1 MGPLLMTGLTTFGAT
16 IALGL
21 IGSNAVPS
29 ARPGIPPPNVRS
41 FFVILMAL
49 ASGIGVIGVV
59 VGTLAVVTGVV
70 GDSSPVVAL
79 VVGPAILGTL
89 IGLATIVRAGG
100 TVDRTVSTMAGS
112 FIAGQAILAGVVAML
127 AVTIREVGGP
137 SPAVPP
143 FVVLGVA
150 AAAGAIGLGVVGG
163 RGLHVVA
170 AADEASTRQAV
181 SDQIRRC
188 VPFDAIAVAAEFAAI
203 VVLVTAR

>member
-1 MGPLLMTGLTTFGAT
+1 
-16 IALGL
+16 
-21 IGSNAVPS
+21 
-29 ARPGIPPPNVRS
+29 
-41 FFVILMAL
+41 
-49 ASGIGVIGVV
+49 
-59 VGTLAVVTGVV
+59 
-70 GDSSPVVAL
+70 
-79 VVGPAILGTL
+79 
-89 IGLATIVRAGG
+89 
-100 TVDRTVSTMAGS
+100 
-112 FIAGQAILAGVVAML
+112 ML

-143 FVVLGVA
+143 FVVLGVV

-188 VPFDAIAVAAEFAAI
+188 MPFDAIAVAAEFAAI

>member
-1 MGPLLMTGLTTFGAT
+1 MGPLLLTGLATLGAT

-41 FFVILMAL
+41 FAVILMAF

-70 GDSSPVVAL
+70 GDSSPVLA
-79 VVGPAILGTL
+79 VVLAPAILGTL
-89 IGLATIVRAGG
+89 IGFAMIIRAGG
-100 TVDRTVSTMAGS
+100 AVDRSLSTIAIS
-112 FIAGQAILAGVVAML
+112 FIAGQAILAGVVATL
-127 AVTIREVGGP
+127 AVTIREFGGP
-137 SPAVPP
+137 SPAAPP
-143 FVVLGVA
+143 FVVFGIT

-163 RGLHVVA
+163 RGLHAVA
-170 AADEASTRQAV
+170 AADARSTRQAV
-181 SDQIRRC
+181 SDQIRRV
-188 VPFDAIAVAAEFAAI
+188 VPFDAIAVGAEFAAI